1 MLAVAA
7 MIVISIISGVAFG
20 ISRKLGDVNYRIKQN
35 IAKDES
41 ALAEVKAESEKLS
54 VLNYDSTIISDL
66 LSIKVNGCVGYVSM
80 NSEEIEILYYLRDEK
95 SAKTLEDKLTN
106 YKVASIE
113 KSGTL
118 KVEDTECLKYT
129 VKIERSTL

>member
-1 MLAVAA
+1 
-7 MIVISIISGVAFG
+7 
-20 ISRKLGDVNYRIKQN
+20 
-35 IAKDES
+35 
-41 ALAEVKAESEKLS
+41 
-54 VLNYDSTIISDL
+54 
-66 LSIKVNGCVGYVSM
+66 M

>member
-1 MLAVAA
+1 M
-7 MIVISIISGVAFG
+7 
-20 ISRKLGDVNYRIKQN
+20 GDVNYRIKQN

-113 KSGTL
+113 KSGIL